1 MAREEWRKGLT
12 FTECIGGLT
21 SQNVWMKLSL
31 TLFKMKKLRFR
42 LLSNVIRLVRRTELQ
57 SAASRLSF

>member
-1 MAREEWRKGLT
+1 
-12 FTECIGGLT
+12 
-21 SQNVWMKLSL
+21 MKLSL

-57 SAASRLSF
+57 SAASRLSI